1 MKKITSLLV
10 CLLMMVTWAT
20 AQNQEVNHLFSKPSN
35 IKLGKLYTSATPT
48 PADGFGYANRFATN
62 CQGLGYGEGKI
73 VSVAIQLPNVA
84 NGKIKGVTFYA
95 LCDDNDGRIFVGDP
109 YYFNV
114 IKVKKVAIKQGW
126 NTFEFDTPVDM
137 KSTEVYAVGFQV
149 RAGEG
154 KAQMVLPFDGDKN
167 SLDAGCVVGISNGK
181 YKEKGLYFTSSAAP
195 LGIGTAL
202 VFAHIDDPKGVLA
215 NAVLPLTLELP
226 QSIESNKE
234 MKAKVVYRNLTATT
248 ATPKASFMIQGEQ
261 ETIDLAQ
268 IQAYDTDTLAITL
281 KGRKGGAG
289 IARFN
294 ITQVNGKPNAVNE
307 FDASVPFLIPL
318 PEGGETQLK
327 DVLVEVFTSEDMEEC
342 GKQAGD
348 VQKVIDDLKADG
360 YRVNVIQQH
369 VKDDYV
375 SLTGYMTMDALRVIA
390 APSIAFNRCTPFTY
404 NTSKGNIESLAPIK
418 KDWPKAIEQ
427 LKKTG
432 QQVVFDS
439 VKVDY
444 QAELATLEIKGHAYK
459 YANRED
465 LRVAVAITED
475 GIETTHQAG
484 YQGTFVHNNLLH
496 HYGTNPYGQAV
507 YDINNDGTFEISIN
521 SLPVPSDYNLDK
533 VKFVVLAHS
542 NLDNP
547 TQFRN
552 IYGSTTVN
560 LRPSAVTNVRAAQKP
575 TISIEGNVVNIEGT
589 LSSLAIYDVQG
600 RLVSTARGTQLPTGI
615 YLVKMSNAQGSWCS
629 KIMVK

>member
-1 MKKITSLLV
+1 M
-10 CLLMMVTWAT
+10 
-20 AQNQEVNHLFSKPSN
+20 
-35 IKLGKLYTSATPT
+35 
-48 PADGFGYANRFATN
+48 
-62 CQGLGYGEGKI
+62 
-73 VSVAIQLPNVA
+73 
-84 NGKIKGVTFYA
+84 
-95 LCDDNDGRIFVGDP
+95 
-109 YYFNV
+109 
-114 IKVKKVAIKQGW
+114 
-126 NTFEFDTPVDM
+126 
-137 KSTEVYAVGFQV
+137 
-149 RAGEG
+149 
-154 KAQMVLPFDGDKN
+154 
-167 SLDAGCVVGISNGK
+167 
-181 YKEKGLYFTSSAAP
+181 
-195 LGIGTAL
+195 
-202 VFAHIDDPKGVLA
+202 
-215 NAVLPLTLELP
+215 
-226 QSIESNKE
+226 
-234 MKAKVVYRNLTATT
+234 
-248 ATPKASFMIQGEQ
+248 
-261 ETIDLAQ
+261 
-268 IQAYDTDTLAITL
+268 
-281 KGRKGGAG
+281 
-289 IARFN
+289 
-294 ITQVNGKPNAVNE
+294 
-307 FDASVPFLIPL
+307 
-318 PEGGETQLK
+318 
-327 DVLVEVFTSEDMEEC
+327 
-342 GKQAGD
+342 
-348 VQKVIDDLKADG
+348 
-360 YRVNVIQQH
+360 
-369 VKDDYV
+369 
-375 SLTGYMTMDALRVIA
+375 
-390 APSIAFNRCTPFTY
+390 
-404 NTSKGNIESLAPIK
+404 
-418 KDWPKAIEQ
+418 
-427 LKKTG
+427 
-432 QQVVFDS
+432 FDS

-521 SLPVPSDYNLDK
+521 SLPVPGDYNLDK